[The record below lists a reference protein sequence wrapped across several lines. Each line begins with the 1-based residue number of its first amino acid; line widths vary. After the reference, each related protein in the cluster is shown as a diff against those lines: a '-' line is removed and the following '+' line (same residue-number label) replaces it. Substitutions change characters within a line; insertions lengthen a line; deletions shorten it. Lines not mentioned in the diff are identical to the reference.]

1 MFRLNKLT
9 DYAIVILSQMSHD
22 IGAVNSAASLAVNA
36 QVPLPTV
43 AKILKL
49 LSAAGVV
56 TSHRGVAGGYSLD
69 RPAAAVSVA
78 EIIQSLEGPIALTA
92 CVDGAVDDCE
102 AENHCPISGNWNRV
116 NDAIRTALDG
126 VSLADMTDPRELFPL
141 PGQRQVAY
149 NVVTVGGQDNGR

>member
-1 MFRLNKLT
+1 MFRLNRLT

-22 IGAVNSAASLAVNA
+22 IGVVNSAGSLAA
-36 QVPLPTV
+36 TTQVPVPTV
-43 AKILKL
+43 SKILKL

-69 RPAAAVSVA
+69 RPAAGVSVA

-92 CVDGAVDDCE
+92 CVDGATDGCE

-116 NDAIRTALDG
+116 NDAIRTALAG
-126 VSLADMTDPRELFPL
+126 VSLADMTDPREMFPVPPAQQSEL
-141 PGQRQVAY
+141 II
-149 NVVTVGGQDNGR
+149 GGQNNGR